1 MRTTDPHASLL
12 SARAEELWR
21 SAEGHRRMTAHR
33 FFFGYLH
40 SLITEAPLYVQ
51 VSRFLRYVRRFRTVA
66 LVVRLIGIAAA
77 ILQTGTL
84 VLLATALFLVLLP
97 LGGALLLGL
106 LLTALLESR
115 RSNRLLQER
124 LAGRQVTVLFLSPEQ
139 SPFFRANLRDLKA
152 RGQAILVVSPFLIS
166 SKGLAA
172 KGRFYCTLREEE
184 RDVFLIRKYYF
195 FSLRKH
201 VLSKARLTLLY

>member
-1 MRTTDPHASLL
+1 MA
-12 SARAEELWR
+12 
-21 SAEGHRRMTAHR
+21 AHR

-84 VLLATALFLVLLP
+84 VLLGTALFLVLLP

-166 SKGLAA
+166 SKGLA